1 MGLDFIHKKGDT
13 FEAVNFAV
21 IKNAVALNLTGATI
35 KMQLK
40 KECGG
45 IPILSFTSVGS
56 AGLTITNAAGGLFKI
71 NKQII
76 NISEYVYLYD
86 IEITFSNGDVKSW
99 VSGEFNVKC
108 DITR

>member
-1 MGLDFIHKKGDT
+1 MGLNFSHIKGDT

-21 IKNAVALNLTGATI
+21 VKNTVALSLTGAVI

-40 KECGG
+40 KECNGVA
-45 IPILSFTSVGS
+45 ILALTSVAS

-71 NKQII
+71 NQQII
-76 NISEYVYLYD
+76 NIAEFNYVYD
-86 IEITFSNGDVKSW
+86 IQITFSDGTVKTW
-99 VSGEFNVKC
+99 VEGNFVVKC

>member
-1 MGLDFIHKKGDT
+1 MSLNFSHIKGDT

-21 IKNAVALNLTGATI
+21 LKNTVALNLTGAVI

-45 IPILSFTSVGS
+45 VAILSFTSVAS
-56 AGLTITNAAGGLFKI
+56 AGLTITNAAGGLFRI

-76 NISEYVYLYD
+76 NIPEYNYLYD
-86 IEITFSNGDVKSW
+86 IEITFADGSVKTW
-99 VSGEFNVKC
+99 VEGNFVVKC

>member
-1 MGLDFIHKKGDT
+1 MSLNFTHIKGDT

-21 IKNAVALNLTGATI
+21 VKNAVALNLTGATI

-45 IPILSFTSVGS
+45 IPILSFTTVAS
-56 AGLTITNAAGGLFKI
+56 AGLTLTNAVGGLFKI

-76 NISEYVYLYD
+76 NIAEFNYVYD
-86 IEITFSNGDVKSW
+86 IEITFGNGDVKTW
-99 VSGEFNVKC
+99 IDGDFIVKC

>member
-1 MGLDFIHKKGDT
+1 MALDFTHIKGDT

-21 IKNAVALNLTGATI
+21 IKNAVAVNLTGATI

-45 IPILSFTSVGS
+45 IPFLSLTTVASN
-56 AGLTITNAAGGLFKI
+56 GLTITNATGGLFKI

-76 NISEYVYLYD
+76 NISEYNYLYD
-86 IEITFSNGDVKSW
+86 IEITFSNGDVKTW
-99 VSGEFNVKC
+99 VEGIFTINC

>member
-1 MGLDFIHKKGDT
+1 MALDFTHIKGDT

-21 IKNAVALNLTGATI
+21 IKNAVAVDLTGATI

-45 IPILSFTSVGS
+45 IPFLSLTTVSS
-56 AGLTITNAAGGLFKI
+56 NGLTITNATGGLFKI

-76 NISEYVYLYD
+76 NISEYNYLYD
-86 IEITFSNGDVKSW
+86 IEITFSNGDVKTW
-99 VSGEFNVKC
+99 IEGIFTINC

>member
-1 MGLDFIHKKGDT
+1 MSLNFSHIKGDT

-21 IKNAVALNLTGATI
+21 VKNTVALNLTGAVI

-45 IPILSFTSVGS
+45 VAILSFTSVAS

-76 NISEYVYLYD
+76 NIPEYNYLYD
-86 IEITFSNGDVKSW
+86 IEITFADGTVKTW
-99 VSGEFNVKC
+99 VEGNFVVKC

>member
-1 MGLDFIHKKGDT
+1 MSLNFTHIKGDT

-21 IKNAVALNLTGATI
+21 VKNSVALNLTGAVI

-45 IPILSFTSVGS
+45 IPILSFTTVAS
-56 AGLTITNAAGGLFKI
+56 AGLTITNAVGGLFKI

-76 NISEYVYLYD
+76 NIAEFNYIYD
-86 IEITFSNGDVKSW
+86 IEITFSNGDVKTW
-99 VSGEFNVKC
+99 VEGNFIINC

>member
-1 MGLDFIHKKGDT
+1 MSLNFSHIKGDT
-13 FEAVNFAV
+13 FELVNFALV
-21 IKNAVALNLTGATI
+21 KNTVALDLTGAVI

-45 IPILSFTSVGS
+45 IPILSFTTVAS
-56 AGLTITNAAGGLFKI
+56 AGLTILNAAGGLFKI

-76 NISEYVYLYD
+76 NIPEFNYIYD
-86 IEITFSNGDVKSW
+86 IEITFSNGDVKTW
-99 VSGEFNVKC
+99 VSGDFIVKC